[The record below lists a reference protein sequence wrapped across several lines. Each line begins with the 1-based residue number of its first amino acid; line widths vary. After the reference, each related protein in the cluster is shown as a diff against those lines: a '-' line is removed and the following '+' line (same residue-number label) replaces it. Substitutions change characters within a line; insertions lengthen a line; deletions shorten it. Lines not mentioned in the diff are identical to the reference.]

1 MVSKDF
7 LELAGQYFLPVFK
20 RIPVNIVRGEGS
32 YLFDANGKKYLDL
45 ASGLGVNALG
55 YNHPEVNKA
64 IEEQLKRNMHLSN
77 FFVQDVQIELMKI
90 LLESFSEGGLG
101 FFSNS
106 GTESVEGALKLVK
119 KWAKA
124 NGKSEILA
132 MKSGFHGRTTG
143 AVSVTMQEKYQK
155 PFIPLLPNT
164 CALEFNS
171 IKNLDECIDEQTAA
185 VFFEPIQGEGGVR
198 PVSKA
203 YIDHLYLLKEK
214 YGFLVIADE
223 IQTGIGR
230 TGKMFAYEHS
240 NFIPDI
246 VCFAKAVGGGLPLGG
261 FMVSRELTE
270 VFAPGEHGT
279 TFGGNPLACA
289 AGLAVVKHLLEDNF
303 EHINQMGKVLSD
315 KLAEWKE
322 KYSAITANRGM
333 GLMQGIEIPNG
344 VKMIQDEAL
353 KKGLILNSAG
363 GGKVI
368 RFLPPLIITEDEL
381 NFAFPIIEELISNL

>member
-1 MVSKDF
+1 MIKKSLFEQANDI
-7 LELAGQYFLPVFK
+7 FLPVFR
-20 RIPVNIVRGEGS
+20 RIPVEIVNGSGS
-32 YLFDANGKKYLDL
+32 YLFDNKGEKYLDL

-64 IEEQLKRNMHLSN
+64 IAEQLKRNMHLSN
-77 FFVQDVQIELMKI
+77 FFVQDVQLELMEH
-90 LLESFSEGGLG
+90 LLKPMPQGSQG

-119 KWAKA
+119 KWA
-124 NGKSEILA
+124 NENNKSDILA

-155 PFIPLLPNT
+155 PFAPLLPNT

-171 IKNLDECIDEQTAA
+171 IESLDSCINERTAA

-198 PVSKA
+198 PA
-203 YIDHLYLLKEK
+203 NEDFIRHLFKLKKK
-214 YGFLVIADE
+214 YGFLVIVDE

-230 TGKMFAYEHS
+230 TGKMFAFEHY
-240 NFIPDI
+240 NIQPDI

-261 FMVSRELTE
+261 FLVSQELTR
-270 VFAPGEHGT
+270 VFALGEHGT

-289 AGLAVVKHLLEDNF
+289 AGLAVVKFLTRDKFRHVNEVSSLLSEA
-303 EHINQMGKVLSD
+303 LSQLD
-315 KLAEWKE
+315 Q
-322 KYSAITANRGM
+322 KYDVITAARGI
-333 GLMQGIEIPNG
+333 GLMQGLEIPG
-344 VKMIQDEAL
+344 RVKEIQDAGL

-363 GGKVI
+363 GGNVL
-368 RFLPPLIITEDEL
+368 RFLPPLIITENEL
-381 NFAFPIIEELISNL
+381 NYALPIIDNIIQQL